1 MSFQAMAWAI
11 KQPLNRSCEK
21 FLLVMLAN
29 YSDNEGILYPSVE
42 RLTQDLSQDRKTVV
56 KNLKGLIE
64 LGLLADTGRRIGQTK
79 SIIVYQLI
87 GVPDAS
93 KFFYTYKLTRP
104 DTGEYYVGAR
114 ASLASPE
121 FDSYYGSGQWPRDMK
136 DKNVFLEK
144 EILEHFETWEEAVAS
159 EARFFRSMDRDDGLC
174 RNLQTLFV
182 QRQRGLMLHMQHY
195 GKTESSTVF
204 PTASKA
210 SSTVFPTKESQ
221 KRIPEPISNPVTKES
236 IVGFESFWLACPRR
250 IGKEAARKAY
260 EKARKMVSDSE
271 LLEGIRRYAATRA
284 GQDEQYTVHP
294 ATWLNQGRWADE
306 PAAGYAQGQGQKR
319 ELTEDEKWEAARRF
333 DEFWK
338 NKERMEAKNG

>member
-56 KNLKGLIE
+56 KNLKGLVE
-64 LGLLADTGRRIGQTK
+64 LGLLADTGRRIGKTK

-114 ASLASPE
+114 ASLESPE

-136 DKNVFLEK
+136 DRNVFLEK
-144 EILEHFETWEEAVAS
+144 EILEQFETWEEAVAS
-159 EARFFRSMDRDDGLC
+159 ESRFFRFMKQDDGLC
-174 RNLQTLFV
+174 QNLQ
-182 QRQRGLMLHMQHY
+182 
-195 GKTESSTVF
+195 
-204 PTASKA
+204 
-210 SSTVFPTKESQ
+210 
-221 KRIPEPISNPVTKES
+221 
-236 IVGFESFWLACPRR
+236 
-250 IGKEAARKAY
+250 
-260 EKARKMVSDSE
+260 VS
-271 LLEGIRRYAATRA
+271 
-284 GQDEQYTVHP
+284 
-294 ATWLNQGRWADE
+294 
-306 PAAGYAQGQGQKR
+306 
-319 ELTEDEKWEAARRF
+319 
-333 DEFWK
+333 
-338 NKERMEAKNG
+338 

>member
-64 LGLLADTGRRIGQTK
+64 LGLLADTGRRIGQTR

-182 QRQRGLMLHMQHY
+182 QRQRGLMLHY

-221 KRIPEPISNPVTKES
+221 KRIPEPIRNPVTKES

-319 ELTEDEKWEAARRF
+319 EMTEDEKWEAARRF
-333 DEFWK
+333 HDFWEA
-338 NKERMEAKNG
+338 KEKAEAKNGQ

>member
-56 KNLKGLIE
+56 KNLKRLIE
-64 LGLLADTGRRIGQTK
+64 LGLLADTGRRIGQTR

-114 ASLASPE
+114 ASLAAPE
-121 FDSYYGSGQWPRDMK
+121 FDSYYGSGLWPREMK
-136 DKNVFLEK
+136 DKNIFLEK
-144 EILEHFETWEEAVAS
+144 EVLEQFETWEEAAAS
-159 EARFFRSMDRDDGLC
+159 ESRFFRFMKQDDGLC
-174 RNLQTLFV
+174 RNLQAAFA
-182 QRQRGLMLHMQHY
+182 QREAGLKRHA
-195 GKTESSTVF
+195 ERPISSTVF
-204 PTASKA
+204 NLPPYD
-210 SSTVFPTKESQ
+210 SSAVFPMKESQ
-221 KRIPEPISNPVTKES
+221 KRIPEPIRNPVTKES

-319 ELTEDEKWEAARRF
+319 EMTEDEKWEAARRF
-333 DEFWK
+333 HEFWE